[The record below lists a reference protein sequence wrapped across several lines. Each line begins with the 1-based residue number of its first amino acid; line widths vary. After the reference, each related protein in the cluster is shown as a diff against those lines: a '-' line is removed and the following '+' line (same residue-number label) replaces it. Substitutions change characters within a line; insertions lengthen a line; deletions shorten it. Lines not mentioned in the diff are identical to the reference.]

1 MIMVNKNS
9 LNVSRER
16 IEDFLF
22 LEASLLDEWKLDDWL
37 HLLAENCT
45 YQVPSNDAPA
55 SIASKALFMIAD
67 DKRRTEERVVRL
79 KDRNAHAEF
88 PHSRTRR
95 FISNVRILERTDL
108 DSSQSKVKIQAN
120 FTIHRFRRNDDIRT
134 FVGQYQHELLVT
146 DQSILITHR
155 KAILDAY
162 ELGSMGLVSFI
173 L

>member
-1 MIMVNKNS
+1 MKHNS
-9 LNVSRER
+9 LNISRER

-22 LEASLLDEWKLDDWL
+22 LEASLLDEWKLDEWL
-37 HLLAENCT
+37 QLLDANCT
-45 YQVPSNDAPA
+45 YQVPSNDAP
-55 SIASKALFMIAD
+55 SSKSSKALFMIAD

-95 FISNVRILERTDL
+95 FISNVRILERIDI
-108 DSSQSKVKIQAN
+108 DSTHSNVKIQAN

-134 FVGQYQHELLVT
+134 FVGQYQNELIVT
-146 DQSILITHR
+146 DQTIYIAHR

-162 ELGSMGLVSFI
+162 ELGAMGLVSFI

>member
-1 MIMVNKNS
+1 MIMTNNNL
-9 LNVSRER
+9 LNISRER

-22 LEASLLDEWKLDDWL
+22 LEAALLDEWRLDDWL
-37 HLLAENCT
+37 LLLAENFT
-45 YQVPSNDAPA
+45 YQVPSNDAPG
-55 SIASKALFMIAD
+55 SIAAKALFMIAD
-67 DKRRTEERVVRL
+67 DKKRTEERVVRL

-95 FISNVRILERTDL
+95 FISNVRILERTDI
-108 DSSQSKVKIQAN
+108 DSTHSKVKIQAN

-134 FVGQYQHELLVT
+134 FVGQYHNELLINE
-146 DQSILITHR
+146 QSIHIIHR

>member
-1 MIMVNKNS
+1 MKNDNY
-9 LNVSRER
+9 LNLTRER

-22 LEASLLDEWKLDDWL
+22 FEASLLDQWKLDDWL
-37 HLLAENCT
+37 KLLADDFT
-45 YQVPSNDAPA
+45 YQIPSNDAPT
-55 SIASKALFMIAD
+55 SIPSNALFMIAD
-67 DKRRTEERVVRL
+67 DKKRTAERIVRL

-95 FISNVRILERTDL
+95 FISNVRIVDRTDL
-108 DSSQSKVKIQAN
+108 DATQSRLKIEAN

-134 FVGQYQHELLVT
+134 FVGQYQYELLVKEEFI
-146 DQSILITHR
+146 QIINR
-155 KAILDAY
+155 KAVLDAY

>member
-1 MIMVNKNS
+1 MIMKHNS
-9 LNVSRER
+9 LNISRER

-22 LEASLLDEWKLDDWL
+22 LEASLLDEWKLDEWL
-37 HLLAENCT
+37 QLLDANCT
-45 YQVPSNDAPA
+45 YQVPSNDSP
-55 SIASKALFMIAD
+55 SSMSSKALFMIAD

-95 FISNVRILERTDL
+95 FISNVRILERIDI
-108 DSSQSKVKIQAN
+108 DSTHSNVKIQAN

-134 FVGQYQHELLVT
+134 FVGQYQNELIVT
-146 DQSILITHR
+146 DQTIHIAHR

-162 ELGSMGLVSFI
+162 ELGAMGLVSFI